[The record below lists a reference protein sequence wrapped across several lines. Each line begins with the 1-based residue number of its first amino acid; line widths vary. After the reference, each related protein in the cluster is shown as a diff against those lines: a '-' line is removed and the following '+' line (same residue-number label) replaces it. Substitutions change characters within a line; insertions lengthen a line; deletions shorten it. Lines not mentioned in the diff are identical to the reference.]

1 MGSPSRPGRLARSLL
16 AVTASL
22 ALIVGLATFAGAV
35 RWYGL
40 RDDGVQEDGTFANG
54 PVVPVQDEGEDLP
67 TGPCSERACNYL
79 VLGSDS
85 RAGLTEEEQEHFGTN
100 EDIGGEQRADTVMLI
115 HTDPALQ
122 KAIILSFPRD
132 LWVDIPAHEGQAAH
146 QDKINSA
153 FEGGINGGGAGL
165 MAKTVANLTGLRID
179 HFLYVDLAGFQGVVD
194 TLGGVE
200 MCPPAYLADPD
211 TGRIQDIYTGLDI
224 EPGCQQ
230 MDGATAL
237 AFVRTRKLPCDT
249 IPDFSRIGRQQQFLR
264 ALFTQMLQPEKVAQ
278 APTLVSPVL
287 RNLRRDKE
295 FLPGDLVYLVGQM
308 RGLSTG
314 AAEFRSV
321 PGNAGWEGS
330 LSVVHMD
337 PSANQIFDAI
347 RDGRPISDVGLD
359 LVGVPKSPANIP
371 VAVIDA
377 NSGGTATDV
386 QTDLGNSGF
395 DVSPGIWTA
404 DQVPDGVKG
413 TRIVYAP
420 GHDEEVSVLA
430 AYLPGVK
437 VVESAKLKDVGVAVV
452 ITGAYEPPAPG
463 DGGSGTTQCPAVAT

>member
-22 ALIVGLATFAGAV
+22 ALIVGLATFAGAY

-40 RDDGVQEDGTFANG
+40 RDDGTTTDGIFEDG
-54 PVVPVQDEGEDLP
+54 PVVPTQAAGDELP

-85 RAGLTEEEQEHFGTN
+85 RAGLSEEEQNQFGTN
-100 EDIGGEQRADTVMLI
+100 EDLGGEQRADTVMLI

-132 LWVDIPAHEGQAAH
+132 LWVTIPEHEGMPAHE
-146 QDKINSA
+146 DKINSA

-200 MCPPAYLADPD
+200 MCPPAYLANPD
-211 TGRIQDIYTGLDI
+211 TGRIQDELTALDI

-230 MDGATAL
+230 MNGATAL
-237 AFVRTRKLPCDT
+237 AFVRTRHLPCDN

-264 ALFTQMLQPEKVAQ
+264 ALFTQMLRPEKIAQ

-287 RNLRRDKE
+287 RNLRRDE
-295 FLPGDLVYLVGQM
+295 AFLPGDLVYLVGQM
-308 RGLSTG
+308 RGLTTG
-314 AAEFRSV
+314 AAEFRAI
-321 PGNAGWEGS
+321 PGTAGWEGD

-337 PSANQIFDAI
+337 PSANQIFVAI
-347 RDGRPISDVGLD
+347 REGRPISDVGTVLQ
-359 LVGVPKSPANIP
+359 GVPPSPANIP

-386 QTDLGNSGF
+386 LTELGNSGF
-395 DVSPGIWTA
+395 DVSPGIWAA

-463 DGGSGTTQCPAVAT
+463 DGGTGTTQCPAVAT